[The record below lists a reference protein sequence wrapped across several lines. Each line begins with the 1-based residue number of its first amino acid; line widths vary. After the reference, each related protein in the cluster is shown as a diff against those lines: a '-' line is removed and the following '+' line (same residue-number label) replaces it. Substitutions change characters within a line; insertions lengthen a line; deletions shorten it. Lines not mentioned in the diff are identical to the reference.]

1 MSQENVEIV
10 RTLFEVWNAGDMDAF
25 RELLDPDVMIVGG
38 LEGWPETG
46 PVVGRDAVMGYFEQL
61 RGTFD
66 SDWQEL
72 ISDPIGMGDRVAVR
86 TVWHGVGHGPELK
99 QESTVVSTVRKRR
112 VLYVE
117 FFWDHAEALKT
128 IGLSERPNAQIH
140 VEIVRRAWQTAN
152 SDDFDPDVDLDGWLD
167 QFFDPEIEWHDLPM
181 LPEEGVHRGREAV
194 RQHFVDYQEAWADSY
209 YEVED
214 ARAAGDR
221 VLVRGRYGGVGKQS
235 GAEVSGA
242 LSQSATW
249 AVYDFRE
256 GHILRVRQFVT
267 HAEALEAA
275 STSQQDAH
283 AES

>member
-72 ISDPIGMGDRVAVR
+72 ISDPIGMGDRVAGR
-86 TVWHGVGHGPELK
+86 SVWHGVGHGPELK

-117 FFWDHAEALKT
+117 FFWDHAKALET
-128 IGLSERPNAQIH
+128 LGLSE
-140 VEIVRRAWQTAN
+140 
-152 SDDFDPDVDLDGWLD
+152 
-167 QFFDPEIEWHDLPM
+167 
-181 LPEEGVHRGREAV
+181 
-194 RQHFVDYQEAWADSY
+194 
-209 YEVED
+209 
-214 ARAAGDR
+214 
-221 VLVRGRYGGVGKQS
+221 
-235 GAEVSGA
+235 
-242 LSQSATW
+242 
-249 AVYDFRE
+249 
-256 GHILRVRQFVT
+256 
-267 HAEALEAA
+267 
-275 STSQQDAH
+275 
-283 AES
+283 